1 MRRTRAQAVDLGKCG
16 LQRSSSRLGVRE
28 RLVRNHDERAIARWA
43 GVTPRVLRRVRRA
56 TLERLID
63 GFCGAGTLDLI
74 ATRAHKPLD
83 ERPPCRRGHL
93 VEMADMQRARAYT
106 TERVS
111 GGICA
116 LRLAREG
123 LAARAR
129 RRRQQRRRRT
139 MAAAAGVARASGAR
153 RARAYVTYRQR
164 LRRAFR
170 ATGPTTKRAAL
181 LTAPTGHLAP
191 GPA

>member
-1 MRRTRAQAVDLGKCG
+1 MRRTRAQAVDLGKCD

-129 RRRQQRRRRT
+129 RPRPHPPRPPAPRT
-139 MAAAAGVARASGAR
+139 MAAAAARAR
-153 RARAYVTYRQR
+153 R
-164 LRRAFR
+164 
-170 ATGPTTKRAAL
+170 P
-181 LTAPTGHLAP
+181 AP
-191 GPA
+191 GAPPPPRHTRHTRP